1 LNDGPIPNPKVV
13 RVAVRDLP
21 PEPPKV
27 AIRNFFIALYR
38 VCGGGRAR
46 SDGLGADYC
55 LLHTVSGLSSE
66 MMTVAERITWSYQL
80 K

>member
-1 LNDGPIPNPKVV
+1 
-13 RVAVRDLP
+13 VRDLP
-21 PEPPKV
+21 PETPKV

-38 VCGGGRAR
+38 VC